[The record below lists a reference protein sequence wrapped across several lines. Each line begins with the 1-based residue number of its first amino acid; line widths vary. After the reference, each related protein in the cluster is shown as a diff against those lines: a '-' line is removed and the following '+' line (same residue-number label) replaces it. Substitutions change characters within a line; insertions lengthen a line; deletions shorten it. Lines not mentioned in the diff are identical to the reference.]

1 MRIVVL
7 GGGPAGLYFALL
19 ARRLDSTN
27 QVTVVERN
35 PRGSTF
41 GWGVVFSGKTLR
53 FLEGQDVETHARL
66 RQKLATWENV
76 DIVHR
81 GERVR
86 IEGNRFAGIAR
97 LELLKV
103 LEERCLEQGVE
114 LRFETEVEDLDS
126 LPAYDLLVGADGVNS
141 RVRTTWADHFNPSL
155 DTRRNRYAWY
165 GTPQLFDGL
174 TLTFRENEDGLFIA
188 HSYRFEPQ
196 LSTFIVECDEK
207 SWRAAGLDR
216 RSDADS
222 RAYLER
228 LFAEDLAGEPL
239 LSNRSNWIRFVTVR
253 NQHWSYGRRVLLGD
267 AAHTAHFSIGSGT
280 KIALEDAAALASSL
294 GQYGQI
300 DTALAAYEAERRPV
314 VEKLQA
320 AAQSSLEWFERAAE
334 DLHLDPLAFAYRAMT
349 RSERIDIENLR
360 QRDPAFVARL
370 EEAGL
375 V

>member
-7 GGGPAGLYFALL
+7 GGGPAGLYAALL

-27 QVTVVERN
+27 TVTVLERN

-66 RQKLATWENV
+66 REKLATWEIV

-86 IEGNRFAGIAR
+86 IGGNRFAGIAR
-97 LELLKV
+97 LELLSV
-103 LEERCLEQGVE
+103 LEERCLELGVD
-114 LRFETEVEDLDS
+114 LRFETEVEDLDT
-126 LPAYDLLVGADGVNS
+126 LPAHDLLIGADGVHS
-141 RVRTTWADHFNPSL
+141 LVRTTWADQFKPDL

-174 TLTFRENEDGLFIA
+174 TLTFRENEHGLFIA

-216 RSDADS
+216 RSEADS

-228 LFAEDLAGEPL
+228 LFADDLGGEPL
-239 LSNRSNWIRFVTVR
+239 LSNRSQWRQFVTVR
-253 NQHWSYGRRVLLGD
+253 NQRWSHGQRVLLGD

-280 KIALEDAAALASSL
+280 KIALEDAAALAASL
-294 GQYGQI
+294 GQYGQV
-300 DTALAAYEAERRPV
+300 DRALAAYEAERRPV
-314 VEKLQA
+314 VETLQA
-320 AAQSSLEWFERAAE
+320 AAQSSLEWFETAGD
-334 DLHLDPLAFAYRAMT
+334 DLDLDPLAFAYRAMT
-349 RSERIDIENLR
+349 RSARIDIENLR

-375 V
+375 A